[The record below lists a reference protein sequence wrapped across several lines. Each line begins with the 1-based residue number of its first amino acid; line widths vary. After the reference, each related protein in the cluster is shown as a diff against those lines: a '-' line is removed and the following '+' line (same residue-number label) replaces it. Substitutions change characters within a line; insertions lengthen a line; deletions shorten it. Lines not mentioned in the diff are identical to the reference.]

1 MGNVYVEQTSRQAA
15 MKQCDIVREQRLGES
30 YLVGYDHDT
39 RKFLFKAKTPK
50 MANHRARLNGYQP
63 NEINNSY

>member
-1 MGNVYVEQTSRQAA
+1 

-63 NEINNSY
+63 NEINNSYVE